1 MHHKISL
8 FKIITGCLIIS
19 ILEVLVIGLLG
30 SIAYLIDSIP
40 KATNRFKKA
49 ISNFL
54 YKQTPTKKLS
64 LDDFQT
70 NQNNCKVLSKKAH
83 IENVF
88 SEDYQTNKNI
98 EEVLKDFPIQKIET
112 EIYLNHRTVFDF
124 SRNAA
129 INKIAKAIRENYNN
143 LSVIFHF
150 MKNFYYIIMSI
161 LIIYCLATSGFFTF
175 QK

>member
-49 ISNFL
+49 ISKFL
-54 YKQTPTKKLS
+54 YKQTPTKNLS
-64 LDDFQT
+64 LDDCQT
-70 NQNNCKVLSKKAH
+70 NKNNCKVLSKKAH
-83 IENVF
+83 LENVF
-88 SEDYQTNKNI
+88 SEDYQTKKNI

-112 EIYLNHRTVFDF
+112 EINLNHRTVFDF

-129 INKIAKAIRENYNN
+129 INKTAKAIRENYNN

-161 LIIYCLATSGFFTF
+161 LIIYCLATNGFFTF